1 MSLMQPLILIVD
13 DDAELSSMLVE
24 LLEREGWSTFTVL
37 TAGDGERAVTA
48 RRPDVV
54 LLDAMLPDGNG
65 FDLAQRWR
73 TAYPALGLV
82 MLTARGDPMDRV
94 LGLEIG
100 ADDYLAKPFEPR
112 ELVARVRAL
121 LRRAAPN
128 RGNNA
133 VLRFTGLSIDVLK
146 REVSSIGGLLPL
158 TSVEFKLLVALAK
171 QPGTPLTREALSEEV
186 QAGGYLPQ
194 ERTVDVQI
202 ARLRRKLREASPGAE
217 WIDTVRGEGYVFV
230 PRGGGTQVR

>member
-1 MSLMQPLILIVD
+1 MSLMQARILIVD
-13 DDAELSSMLVE
+13 DDAELSSMIVE
-24 LLEREGWSTFTVL
+24 LLQREGWSTFTVL
-37 TAGDGERAVTA
+37 TAGDGERALSA
-48 RRPDVV
+48 CQPDVV

-65 FDLAQRWR
+65 FDLARRWR
-73 TAYPALGLV
+73 AAHPSLGLV

-128 RGNNA
+128 RSNGA
-133 VLRFTGLSIDVLK
+133 VLRFAGLSVDVLK
-146 REVSSIGGLLPL
+146 REVSSSGGVLAL
-158 TSVEFKLLVALAK
+158 SGVEFKLLVALAK
-171 QPGTPLTREALSEEV
+171 QPGTPLSREALSEAV
-186 QAGGYLPQ
+186 QAGSYQPQ

-230 PRGGGTQVR
+230 PRGSGSDAS

>member
-1 MSLMQPLILIVD
+1 MQTLILIVD
-13 DDAELSSMLVE
+13 DDAELSAMLVE
-24 LLEREGWSTFTVL
+24 LLSREGWSTFTAL
-37 TAGDGERAVTA
+37 TAGDGDRAVMA
-48 RRPDVV
+48 RQPDVV

-65 FDLAQRWR
+65 FDLARRWR
-73 TAYPALGLV
+73 ASHPALGLV

-100 ADDYLAKPFEPR
+100 ADDYLPKPFEPR

-128 RGNNA
+128 RGDNA
-133 VLRFTGLSIDVLK
+133 MLRFAGLSIDILK
-146 REVSSIGGLLPL
+146 REVTSSGGVLAL
-158 TSVEFKLLVALAK
+158 TSVEFKLLVSLAK
-171 QPGTPLTREALSEEV
+171 QPGTPLTRDALSVAV
-186 QAGGYLPQ
+186 QAGSYKPL

-230 PRGGGTQVR
+230 PRGGGAGVR